1 MNNAA
6 FGKTME
12 IVRKR
17 GDIKPVATNKGKSYL
32 ISKPNYHTTKWFSE
46 KFISDR
52 NEEKQKLKWITHY
65 I

>member
-12 IVRKR
+12 IVGKR

-32 ISKPNYHTTKWFSE
+32 ISKPNYHTTKWFLE
-46 KFISDR
+46 KFISNR
-52 NEEKQKLKWITHY
+52 NEEKQK
-65 I
+65 